1 MNTHNA
7 LTFSVFLLLSLFLQ
21 AASAELKLPAKPRPT
36 TTSSAAQL
44 GSHDNN
50 LGLKAGETVPE
61 FKTNTYEGKSIR
73 FSSLLKNAPLLV
85 IFYRGGWCPYCNYQV
100 RQVTQAYDKFRQRHV
115 TPVLIS
121 VDKPEGAALVKQ
133 SYAIPFP
140 VLSDPELRAHEAFN
154 TIIKVDKADY
164 ERYKSHGMDLEA
176 WSGQTHHKM
185 TAPAVFLVTSDG
197 RVVWSHV
204 ALDFKT
210 RPSVEQLLGV
220 IDTTLKL

>member
-1 MNTHNA
+1 MNSQNILA
-7 LTFSVFLLLSLFLQ
+7 LSTLLLLSLFLQ
-21 AASAELKLPAKPRPT
+21 AASAELKLPAKARPT
-36 TTSSAAQL
+36 KTSSAEQL

-61 FKTNTYEGKSIR
+61 FKTNTYEGKSIS

-100 RQVTQAYDKFRQRHV
+100 RQVTQAYEKFQQRQV

-121 VDKPEGAALVKQ
+121 VDKTEGAALVKQ

-140 VLSDPELRAHEAFN
+140 VLSDPQLHAHEAFN
-154 TIIKVDKADY
+154 TVIKLDKAGY
-164 ERYKSHGMDLEA
+164 EKYKSHGMDLET

-185 TAPAVFLVTSDG
+185 TAPAVFLVTKDG
-197 RVVWSHV
+197 KVVWSHV

-220 IDTTLKL
+220 IDTKLL

>member
-1 MNTHNA
+1 MNTQNVLA
-7 LTFSVFLLLSLFLQ
+7 LSALLLLSVVLQ
-21 AASAELKLPAKPRPT
+21 TASAELTLPAKSKPT
-36 TTSSAAQL
+36 MTSSAEQL

-61 FKTNTYEGKSIR
+61 FKTNTYDGKSIG
-73 FSSLLKNAPLLV
+73 FSSLLENAPLLV
-85 IFYRGGWCPYCNYQV
+85 IFYRGGWCPFCNYQV
-100 RQVTQAYDKFRQRHV
+100 RQITEAYDKFRQRHV

-121 VDKPEGAALVKQ
+121 VDKPEGAALLKQ

-140 VLSDPELRAHEAFN
+140 VLSDPLLHAHEAFN
-154 TIIKVDKADY
+154 TVIKLDKAGY
-164 ERYKSHGMDLEA
+164 ERYKSYGMDLEA

-185 TAPAVFLVTSDG
+185 TAPAVFLVTRDG
-197 RVVWSHV
+197 KVIWSHV

-220 IDTTLKL
+220 IDTELL